1 MMTPLHLTDKQLKV
15 LKYVKKRLTPSTVR
29 EIALQVK
36 LDKNTVY
43 SLMTR
48 LTRLGCVESF
58 LQTDPDRPYITAE
71 RHYKFITMEPQKQ
84 EKLFQKKEDQMFC
97 KKFSKTRITIPE
109 PFFSDPFNMTGER
122 DADKDNKRKHKRARN
137 VQKTVAIA

>member
-1 MMTPLHLTDKQLKV
+1 MTPQPLTDKQLKV

-58 LQTDPDRPYITAE
+58 LKKDPDRPYITAE

-109 PFFSDPFNMTGER
+109 PFFSDPFNMTGAR
-122 DADKDNKRKHKRARN
+122 DANKNNKQKRKKLYGEAR
-137 VQKTVAIA
+137 

>member
-1 MMTPLHLTDKQLKV
+1 MTPLPLTDKQLKV
-15 LKYVKKRLTPSTVR
+15 LKYVKKRATPSTVR

-58 LQTDPDRPYITAE
+58 LKKDPDRPYITAE

-109 PFFSDPFNMTGER
+109 PFFSDPFNMTGAR
-122 DADKDNKRKHKRARN
+122 DANKNNKRKHKRARN
-137 VQKTVAIA
+137 VQKTVATA

>member
-1 MMTPLHLTDKQLKV
+1 MTPQPLTDKQLKA
-15 LKYVKKRLTPSTVR
+15 LKYVKKRATPSTVR

-58 LQTDPDRPYITAE
+58 LKKDPDRPYITAE

-97 KKFSKTRITIPE
+97 KKFSKTRVTIPE
-109 PFFSDPFNMTGER
+109 PFFSDPFNMTGVR
-122 DADKDNKRKHKRARN
+122 DADKNNKRKHKRARN
-137 VQKTVAIA
+137 VQKAVATA

>member
-1 MMTPLHLTDKQLKV
+1 MTPLPLTDKQLKV
-15 LKYVKKRLTPSTVR
+15 LKYVKKRATPSTGR

-58 LQTDPDRPYITAE
+58 LKKDPDRKYIVAE
-71 RHYKFITMEPQKQ
+71 RYYKFVTMDPGAKEVK
-84 EKLFQKKEDQMFC
+84 EKIVTAP
-97 KKFSKTRITIPE
+97 KFAKTRITIPE
-109 PFFSDPFNMTGER
+109 PFFSDPFNITGER
-122 DADKDNKRKHKRARN
+122 DADKNNKRKHKRTRN
-137 VQKTVAIA
+137 VQTSVAAS

>member
-1 MMTPLHLTDKQLKV
+1 MTLQPLTDKQLKV
-15 LKYVKKRLTPSTVR
+15 LKYVKKRATPSTVR

-48 LTRLGCVESF
+48 LTRVGCVESF
-58 LQTDPDRPYITAE
+58 LKKDPDRPYITAE

-109 PFFSDPFNMTGER
+109 PFFSDPFNMTGVR
-122 DADKDNKRKHKRARN
+122 DAHQDNKRKHKRTRN
-137 VQKTVAIA
+137 VQKTVATA

>member
-1 MMTPLHLTDKQLKV
+1 MTPLPLTDKQLKV
-15 LKYVKKRLTPSTVR
+15 LKYVKKRATPSTVR

-58 LQTDPDRPYITAE
+58 LKKDPDRPYITAE
-71 RHYKFITMEPQKQ
+71 RHYKFITMESQKQ

-137 VQKTVAIA
+137 VQTPVATA

>member
-1 MMTPLHLTDKQLKV
+1 MTPQPLTDKQLKV

-58 LQTDPDRPYITAE
+58 LQKDPDRPYITAE

-84 EKLFQKKEDQMFC
+84 EKLFQKKEDQMYC
-97 KKFSKTRITIPE
+97 KKFSKTRVTIPE
-109 PFFSDPFNMTGER
+109 PFFSDPFNMTGAR
-122 DADKDNKRKHKRARN
+122 DANKDNKRKHKRTRN
-137 VQKTVAIA
+137 VQKTVATA

>member
-1 MMTPLHLTDKQLKV
+1 MTPQPLTDKQLKV
-15 LKYVKKRLTPSTVR
+15 LKYVKKRATPSTVR

-58 LQTDPDRPYITAE
+58 LQKDPDRPYITAE
-71 RHYKFITMEPQKQ
+71 RHYKFISMEPQKQ
-84 EKLFQKKEDQMFC
+84 EKLVQKKEDQMFC
-97 KKFSKTRITIPE
+97 KKFSKTRVTMPE
-109 PFFSDPFNMTGER
+109 PFFSDPFNMTGVR
-122 DADKDNKRKHKRARN
+122 DANKDNKRKHKRARN
-137 VQKTVAIA
+137 VQKTVATA

>member
-1 MMTPLHLTDKQLKV
+1 MTPQPLTDKQLRV
-15 LKYVKKRLTPSTVR
+15 LKYVKKRVTPSTVR

-58 LQTDPDRPYITAE
+58 LKKDPDRPYITAE
-71 RHYKFITMEPQKQ
+71 RHYKFISMEPQKQ

-137 VQKTVAIA
+137 VQKAVATA

>member
-1 MMTPLHLTDKQLKV
+1 MTPQPLTDKQLKV

-48 LTRLGCVESF
+48 LSRLGCVESF
-58 LQTDPDRPYITAE
+58 LKKDPDRPYITAE

-84 EKLFQKKEDQMFC
+84 DKLFQKKEDQMFC

-109 PFFSDPFNMTGER
+109 PFFSDPFNMTGVR

-137 VQKTVAIA
+137 VQKTVATA

>member
-1 MMTPLHLTDKQLKV
+1 MTPQPLTDKQLKV
-15 LKYVKKRLTPSTVR
+15 LKYVKKRATPSTVR

-58 LQTDPDRPYITAE
+58 LKKDPDRPYITAE
-71 RHYKFITMEPQKQ
+71 RHYKFITMEPRKQ

-97 KKFSKTRITIPE
+97 KKFSKTRVTIPE
-109 PFFSDPFNMTGER
+109 PFFSDPFNMTGAR
-122 DADKDNKRKHKRARN
+122 DANQNNKRKHKRARN
-137 VQKTVAIA
+137 VQQAVAAA

>member
-1 MMTPLHLTDKQLKV
+1 MTPQPLTDKQLKV

-58 LQTDPDRPYITAE
+58 LKKDPDRPYITAE
-71 RHYKFITMEPQKQ
+71 RHYKFITMEPQKKD
-84 EKLFQKKEDQMFC
+84 KLFQKKEDQMFC

-109 PFFSDPFNMTGER
+109 PFFSDPFNMTGVR

-137 VQKTVAIA
+137 VQKAVAAS

>member
-1 MMTPLHLTDKQLKV
+1 MTPQPLTDKQLKV
-15 LKYVKKRLTPSTVR
+15 LKYVKKRATPSTVR

-58 LQTDPDRPYITAE
+58 LKKDPDRPYITAE
-71 RHYKFITMEPQKQ
+71 RHYKFISMDPQKQ
-84 EKLFQKKEDQMFC
+84 EKLFQKKEDQMFY
-97 KKFSKTRITIPE
+97 KKFSKTRVTMPE
-109 PFFSDPFNMTGER
+109 PFFSDPFNMTGVR
-122 DADKDNKRKHKRARN
+122 DANKDNKRKHKRARN
-137 VQKTVAIA
+137 VQTSVATA

>member
-1 MMTPLHLTDKQLKV
+1 MTPLPLTDKQLKV
-15 LKYVKKRLTPSTVR
+15 LKYVKKRATPSTVR

-58 LQTDPDRPYITAE
+58 LKKDPDRPYITAE

-137 VQKTVAIA
+137 VQKAVAAA

>member
-1 MMTPLHLTDKQLKV
+1 MTPQPLTDKQLKV
-15 LKYVKKRLTPSTVR
+15 LKYVKKRATPSTVR

-58 LQTDPDRPYITAE
+58 LKKDPDRPYITAE

-137 VQKTVAIA
+137 VQKAVAAS

>member
-1 MMTPLHLTDKQLKV
+1 MTPQPLTDKQLKV
-15 LKYVKKRLTPSTVR
+15 LKYVKKRATPSNVR

-58 LQTDPDRPYITAE
+58 LQKDPDRPYITAE

-97 KKFSKTRITIPE
+97 KKFSKTRVTMPE
-109 PFFSDPFNMTGER
+109 PFFSDPFNMTGAR
-122 DADKDNKRKHKRARN
+122 DANKNNKRKHKRARN
-137 VQKTVAIA
+137 VQTSVEAT

>member
-1 MMTPLHLTDKQLKV
+1 MTPQPLTDKQLKV
-15 LKYVKKRLTPSTVR
+15 LKYVKKRATPPTVR

-58 LQTDPDRPYITAE
+58 LKKDPDRPYITAE
-71 RHYKFITMEPQKQ
+71 RHYKFITMEPEVKQ
-84 EKLFQKKEDQMFC
+84 TKAKKESPTYC
-97 KKFSKTRITIPE
+97 KKFAKTRVTMPE
-109 PFFSDPFNMTGER
+109 PFYSDPFNLS
-122 DADKDNKRKHKRARN
+122 NKR
-137 VQKTVAIA
+137 

>member
-1 MMTPLHLTDKQLKV
+1 MTLQPLTDKQLKV
-15 LKYVKKRLTPSTVR
+15 LKYVKKRATPSTVR

-58 LQTDPDRPYITAE
+58 LKKDPDRPYITAE

-84 EKLFQKKEDQMFC
+84 EKLFQKKEDQMYC
-97 KKFSKTRITIPE
+97 RKFSKTRVTMPE
-109 PFFSDPFNMTGER
+109 PFFSDPFNMTGVR
-122 DADKDNKRKHKRARN
+122 DADKNNKRKHKRARN
-137 VQKTVAIA
+137 VQKTVATA

>member
-1 MMTPLHLTDKQLKV
+1 MTPQPLTDKQLKV
-15 LKYVKKRLTPSTVR
+15 LKYVKKRSTPSTVR

-58 LQTDPDRPYITAE
+58 LKKDPDRPYITAE

-109 PFFSDPFNMTGER
+109 PFFSDPFNMTGAR
-122 DADKDNKRKHKRARN
+122 DANKDNKRKHKRTRN
-137 VQKTVAIA
+137 VQKTVATS

>member
-1 MMTPLHLTDKQLKV
+1 MTLQPLTDKQLKV
-15 LKYVKKRLTPSTVR
+15 LKYVKKRATPSTVR
-29 EIALQVK
+29 EIALQVR

-58 LQTDPDRPYITAE
+58 LKKDPDRPYITAE

-84 EKLFQKKEDQMFC
+84 DKLFQKKEDQMYC
-97 KKFSKTRITIPE
+97 RKFSKTRVTMPE
-109 PFFSDPFNMTGER
+109 PFFSDPFNMTGVR
-122 DADKDNKRKHKRARN
+122 DANKDNKRKHKRTRN
-137 VQKTVAIA
+137 VQKTVATA

>member
-1 MMTPLHLTDKQLKV
+1 MTPLPLTDKQLKV
-15 LKYVKKRLTPSTVR
+15 LKYVKKRATPSTVR

-58 LQTDPDRPYITAE
+58 LKKDPDRPYITAE

-84 EKLFQKKEDQMFC
+84 EKLFQKKEDQMYC
-97 KKFSKTRITIPE
+97 RKFSKTRVTIPE

-137 VQKTVAIA
+137 VQKTVATA